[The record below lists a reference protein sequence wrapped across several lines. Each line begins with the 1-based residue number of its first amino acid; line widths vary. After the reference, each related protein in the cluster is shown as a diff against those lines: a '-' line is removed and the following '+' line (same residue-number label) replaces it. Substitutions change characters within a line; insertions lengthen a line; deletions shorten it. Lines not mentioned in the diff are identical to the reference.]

1 MIGALG
7 LIGRVGGGRRL
18 PPADAAEAADFTLS
32 NSGMTTAWDVRLV
45 GELLPVNAPAGS
57 FFVLVDEPA
66 GFAVVN
72 G

>member
-1 MIGALG
+1 MLG
-7 LIGRVGGGRRL
+7 VGLVGRVGQGRRM
-18 PPADAAEAADFTLS
+18 PPMAAGVPDFTLS
-32 NSGMTTAWDVRLV
+32 STSVVTAWDGRLV

-66 GFAVVN
+66 GLAVVN